1 MRIKLIVFALLF
13 NSIFI
18 FSQKNIEQPIDKPS
32 EGKSL
37 VYFLRYSSNGAFL
50 NFRLYDGD
58 KFLYKFPYG
67 EYLVYECDPGKH
79 LFWVTSENRDY
90 VEADLEPNS
99 TYVINIQGQ
108 MGAFIA
114 SVALNPMNPKE
125 KRDQK
130 WLYKEVKNASK
141 VIYKPEMSGN
151 EDKTENIRKAMAKYD
166 ELKKSNS
173 SKIRVLTPDM
183 KFDNA
188 NKPE

>member
-1 MRIKLIVFALLF
+1 MKIKLIIFALIFNSVFA
-13 NSIFI
+13 
-18 FSQKNIEQPIDKPS
+18 FSQKVVEQSIDKPS

-37 VYFLRYSSNGAFL
+37 VYFLRYSSTGALL

-79 LFWVTSENRDY
+79 VFWVTSENRDY
-90 VEADLEPNS
+90 VDADLEPNS

-114 SVALNPMNPKE
+114 SVALNPMNPNE
-125 KRDQK
+125 KRDKK
-130 WLYKEVKNASK
+130 WLYKEVKNAKK
-141 VIYKPEMSGN
+141 VIYNPEMAGN
-151 EDKTENIRKAMAKYD
+151 EDKTENVRKAMLKYED
-166 ELKKSNS
+166 LKKNNS
-173 SKIRVLTPDM
+173 SKIKALTADM
-183 KFDNA
+183 KFENA